1 MYGGEM
7 DTQFISMKPQILLVD
22 DRRENLSA
30 LEGLLDELDLVFV
43 RALSGNEALRLTLKN
58 DFALVLMDVQ
68 MPDMDGFETAELM
81 RSNPKTRHLPI
92 IFVTAGMKDLQ
103 YQFKGYDAGAVD
115 YMAKPIEPVI
125 LRSKVRVFRD
135 LYLQRMELE
144 LHRRN
149 LQDLVDQRTAQL
161 LRSAQELEQ
170 RVAERTAEL
179 QQLNRQLESFAY
191 SVSHDLRAPLRH
203 IDAFSHILMDDY
215 SRELDEEARG
225 LLYRIVAG
233 CDNMGKLIDAI
244 LALSRTVRQP
254 VNKIPVSMERLAR
267 ETFSQLRDQYEGKE
281 IEFLV
286 SELPESQADPILLR
300 QVYANLI
307 GNALKYS
314 SRREMPKIE
323 VGAYSEDGETV
334 YFVRDNGVGF
344 DMRYAD
350 KLFAVFQRLHDR
362 KEYEG
367 TGVGLAISQ
376 NIIQRHG
383 GKIWAEAEPDKGA
396 TFYFTL

>member
-1 MYGGEM
+1 M
-7 DTQFISMKPQILLVD
+7 DGQFISMKPRILLVD
-22 DRRENLSA
+22 DRPGNLAA
-30 LEGLLDELDLVFV
+30 LEGLLDELNLVFV
-43 RALSGNEALRLTLKN
+43 RALSGNEALRLTLKQ

-68 MPDMDGFETAELM
+68 MPEMDGFETAELM

-92 IFVTAGMKDLQ
+92 IFVTAGMKELK

-144 LHRRN
+144 FHRKN
-149 LQDLVDQRTAQL
+149 LQELVDQRTIQL
-161 LRSAQELEQ
+161 RLAAQELEQ
-170 RVAERTAEL
+170 RVIERTEEL

-215 SRELDEEARG
+215 SQALDGEARG
-225 LLYRIVAG
+225 LLHRIVAG

-254 VNKIPVSMERLAR
+254 INKMPVSMERLAR
-267 ETFSQLRDQYEGKE
+267 ETFAQCREQYEGKE
-281 IEFLV
+281 VEFAV
-286 SELPESQADPILLR
+286 SELPESQADPILVR

-323 VGAYSEDGETV
+323 VGAFPDKGETV

-350 KLFAVFQRLHDR
+350 KLFAVFQRLHNGN
-362 KEYEG
+362 EYEG
-367 TGVGLAISQ
+367 TGVGLAIAQ

-383 GKIWAEAEPDKGA
+383 GKIWAEAEPDRGA
-396 TFYFTL
+396 TFFFTL

>member
-1 MYGGEM
+1 M
-7 DTQFISMKPQILLVD
+7 DNQFISMKPRILLVD
-22 DRRENLSA
+22 DRQENLSA
-30 LEGLLDELDLVFV
+30 LEGLLDDLDLVFV
-43 RALSGNEALRLTLKN
+43 RALSGNEALSLTLKN

-144 LHRRN
+144 LHRRH
-149 LQDLVDQRTAQL
+149 LQDLVDQRTDQL
-161 LRSAQELEQ
+161 RRSAQELEQ

-215 SRELDEEARG
+215 SQKLDEEARG

-267 ETFSQLRDQYEGKE
+267 ETFAQLRDQYEGKE

-323 VGAYSEDGETV
+323 VGAYPQNGEMV

-362 KEYEG
+362 NEYEG

-383 GKIWAEAEPDKGA
+383 GRIWAEAEPDKGA

>member
-1 MYGGEM
+1 M
-7 DTQFISMKPQILLVD
+7 DGQFISMKPQILLVD
-22 DRRENLSA
+22 DRPGNLSA

-43 RALSGNEALRLTLKN
+43 RALSGNEALRLTLKQ

-68 MPDMDGFETAELM
+68 MPEMDGFETAELM

-92 IFVTAGMKDLQ
+92 IFVTAGMKDLKF
-103 YQFKGYDAGAVD
+103 QFKGYDAGAVD
-115 YMAKPIEPVI
+115 YLAKPIEPAI

-149 LQDLVDQRTAQL
+149 LQELVDQRTIQL
-161 LRSAQELEQ
+161 RLAAQELEQ
-170 RVAERTAEL
+170 RVIERTEEL
-179 QQLNRQLESFAY
+179 QQVNRQLESFAY

-215 SRELDEEARG
+215 SQALDEEARN
-225 LLYRIVAG
+225 LLHRIVAG

-254 VNKIPVSMERLAR
+254 LNKMPVSMERLAR
-267 ETFSQLRDQYEGKE
+267 ETFAQYREQYEGKE
-281 IEFLV
+281 ISFTV
-286 SELPESQADPILLR
+286 AELPESQADPVLLR

-314 SRREMPKIE
+314 SRREVPRIE
-323 VGAYSEDGETV
+323 VGAFPDNGETV

-350 KLFAVFQRLHDR
+350 KLFAVFQRLHNGS
-362 KEYEG
+362 EYEG
-367 TGVGLAISQ
+367 TGVGLAIAQ

-396 TFYFTL
+396 TFFFTP